1 MSCENTSS
9 NINQTFI
16 IEPTGD
22 AIPILSACTAFYT
35 NHIISCDG
43 DAEIILGT
51 GQTIFN
57 TTLIPLLDAT
67 IDVGIPARR
76 FRDINTVSGTS
87 SVWTSTISVTTPLL
101 DLGIDSSGNTR
112 QITAN
117 NSIIQD
123 DFLNGGNY

>member
-16 IEPTGD
+16 IESTGGVT
-22 AIPILSACTAFYT
+22 PILSACTAFYT

>member
-1 MSCENTSS
+1 MSCVNTSS

-16 IEPTGD
+16 IESTGGVT
-22 AIPILSACTAFYT
+22 PILSACTAFYT
-35 NHIISCDG
+35 NNIISCDG

-67 IDVGIPARR
+67 IDLGIPTQR
-76 FRDINTVSGTS
+76 FRDINTISGTS
-87 SVWTSTISVTTPLL
+87 TVWSSTISVTTPLL
-101 DLGIDSSGNTR
+101 NLGIDSSGNTR

-117 NSIIQD
+117 NSIVQD
-123 DFLNGGNY
+123 DFLHGGIY

>member
-16 IEPTGD
+16 IESTGG

-67 IDVGIPARR
+67 IDVGIPTRR

-101 DLGIDSSGNTR
+101 VLGIDSSGNTR

>member
-16 IEPTGD
+16 IEPIND
-22 AIPILSACTAFYT
+22 AIPIISACTAVYT
-35 NHIISCDG
+35 NNIISCDG

-57 TTLIPLLDAT
+57 TSLIPSLDAT
-67 IDVGIPARR
+67 IDVGIPTRR

-87 SVWTSTISVTTPLL
+87 SVWTSTIKVTTPLL

-117 NSIIQD
+117 NSIVQD
-123 DFLNGGNY
+123 DFLNGGSY